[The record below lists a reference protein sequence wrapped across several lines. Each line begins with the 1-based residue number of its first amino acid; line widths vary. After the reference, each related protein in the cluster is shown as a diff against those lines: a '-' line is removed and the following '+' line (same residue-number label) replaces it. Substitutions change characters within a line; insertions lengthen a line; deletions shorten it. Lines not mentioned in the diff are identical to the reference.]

1 MYGMKKS
8 GGSKTAKMG
17 KMAGKAAG
25 MMAGM
30 KAGAKAGAKVGKMA
44 SKAMMSKKKKWKRR
58 TLA

>member
-8 GGSKTAKMG
+8 SGSKTAKMG

-30 KAGAKAGAKVGKMA
+30 KAGGKVGAKVGKMA
-44 SKAMMSKKKKWKRR
+44 ATKMSKKK
-58 TLA
+58 

>member
-25 MMAGM
+25 MMAG
-30 KAGAKAGAKVGKMA
+30 AKVGKMA
-44 SKAMMSKKKKWKRR
+44 SKAMMSKKK
-58 TLA
+58 

>member
-1 MYGMKKS
+1 MYGMKKA

-30 KAGAKAGAKVGKMA
+30 KAGGKAGAKVGKMA
-44 SKAMMSKKKKWKRR
+44 ATKMSKKK
-58 TLA
+58 